1 MEEIQQRTEW
11 VIFEKSNQ
19 DYFFLLDE
27 ESLKKI
33 SNWENIETE
42 LFFHSQNE
50 NTNNIKGKTKKE
62 LTLNLLTEDERRK
75 EMTNTIINQSINI
88 VTIKISKELIENIL
102 NCQNDH
108 YEYRYNKTSDKMHFY
123 IKDSLNKEILKEII
137 NN

>member
-33 SNWENIETE
+33 SNWENIESE

-50 NTNNIKGKTKKE
+50 STNNIKEKTKKE

-75 EMTNTIINQSINI
+75 EMTNTIIKRNTSN

>member
-1 MEEIQQRTEW
+1 MDGKQQRTEW

-33 SNWENIETE
+33 SNWENIESE

-50 NTNNIKGKTKKE
+50 NTNNIKEKTKKE

-88 VTIKISKELIENIL
+88 VNIKISKELIENIL

-137 NN
+137 NE

>member
-50 NTNNIKGKTKKE
+50 NTNDIKEKTK
-62 LTLNLLTEDERRK
+62 
-75 EMTNTIINQSINI
+75 
-88 VTIKISKELIENIL
+88 
-102 NCQNDH
+102 
-108 YEYRYNKTSDKMHFY
+108 
-123 IKDSLNKEILKEII
+123 
-137 NN
+137 

>member
-33 SNWENIETE
+33 SNWENIESE

-50 NTNNIKGKTKKE
+50 NTNNIKEKTKKE
-62 LTLNLLTEDERRK
+62 LTLSLLTEDERRK
-75 EMTNTIINQSINI
+75 EMTNTIIKQNTNN

>member
-50 NTNNIKGKTKKE
+50 NTNNIKEKTKKE
-62 LTLNLLTEDERRK
+62 LTLSLLTKDERRK

-88 VTIKISKELIENIL
+88 VNIKISKELIENIL

>member
-1 MEEIQQRTEW
+1 MDGKQQRTEW

-50 NTNNIKGKTKKE
+50 STNNIKEKTKKE
-62 LTLNLLTEDERRK
+62 LTLSLLTEDERRK

-88 VTIKISKELIENIL
+88 VNIKISKELIENIL
-102 NCQNDH
+102 NCQKDH

>member
-50 NTNNIKGKTKKE
+50 NTNNIQEKTKKE
-62 LTLNLLTEDERRK
+62 LTLSLLTEDERRK

-88 VTIKISKELIENIL
+88 VNIKISKELIENIL

>member
-1 MEEIQQRTEW
+1 MDGKQQRTEW

-33 SNWENIETE
+33 SNWENIESE

-50 NTNNIKGKTKKE
+50 STNNIKEKTKKE
-62 LTLNLLTEDERRK
+62 LTLSLLTEDERRK

-88 VTIKISKELIENIL
+88 VNIKISKELIENIL

>member
-1 MEEIQQRTEW
+1 MEGIQQRTEW

-50 NTNNIKGKTKKE
+50 NTNDKKEKTKKE

-88 VTIKISKELIENIL
+88 VNIKISKELIENIL

>member
-1 MEEIQQRTEW
+1 MEGIQQRTEW

-50 NTNNIKGKTKKE
+50 NTNNIKEKTKKE
-62 LTLNLLTEDERRK
+62 LTLSLLTEDERRK

-88 VTIKISKELIENIL
+88 VNIKISKELIENIL

>member
-1 MEEIQQRTEW
+1 MDGKQQRTEW

-50 NTNNIKGKTKKE
+50 STNNIKEKTKKE

-88 VTIKISKELIENIL
+88 VNIKISKELIENIL

>member
-50 NTNNIKGKTKKE
+50 NTNNIKEKTKKE
-62 LTLNLLTEDERRK
+62 LTLSLLTEDERTK

-88 VTIKISKELIENIL
+88 VNIKISKELIENIL

>member
-1 MEEIQQRTEW
+1 MDEKQQRTEW

-50 NTNNIKGKTKKE
+50 NTNNIKEKTKKE
-62 LTLNLLTEDERRK
+62 LTLSLLTEDERRK
-75 EMTNTIINQSINI
+75 EMTNTIIKQNTNN

>member
-50 NTNNIKGKTKKE
+50 NTNNIKEKTKKE
-62 LTLNLLTEDERRK
+62 LTLSLLTEDERRK

-88 VTIKISKELIENIL
+88 VNIKISKELIENIL

>member
-1 MEEIQQRTEW
+1 MDGKQQRTEW

-33 SNWENIETE
+33 SNWENIESE

-50 NTNNIKGKTKKE
+50 STNNIKEKTKKE
-62 LTLNLLTEDERRK
+62 LTLSLLTEDERRK

-88 VTIKISKELIENIL
+88 VNIKISKELIENIL

-137 NN
+137 NE

>member
-33 SNWENIETE
+33 SNWENIESE

-50 NTNNIKGKTKKE
+50 STNNIKEKTKKE
-62 LTLNLLTEDERRK
+62 LTLSLLTEDERRK
-75 EMTNTIINQSINI
+75 EMTNTIIKQNTNN

>member
-33 SNWENIETE
+33 SNWENIESE

-50 NTNNIKGKTKKE
+50 STNNIKEKTKKE
-62 LTLNLLTEDERRK
+62 LTLSLLTEDERKK
-75 EMTNTIINQSINI
+75 EMTNTIIKQNTSN

-108 YEYRYNKTSDKMHFY
+108 YEYRYNRTSDKMHFY

>member
-1 MEEIQQRTEW
+1 MDGKQQRTEW

-50 NTNNIKGKTKKE
+50 STNNIKEKTKKE
-62 LTLNLLTEDERRK
+62 LTLSLLTEDERRK

-88 VTIKISKELIENIL
+88 VNIKISKELIENIL

>member
-1 MEEIQQRTEW
+1 MDEKQQRTEW

-50 NTNNIKGKTKKE
+50 NTNNIKEKTKKE
-62 LTLNLLTEDERRK
+62 LTLSLLTEDERTK

>member
-1 MEEIQQRTEW
+1 MDGKQQRTEW

-50 NTNNIKGKTKKE
+50 STNNIKEKTKKE
-62 LTLNLLTEDERRK
+62 LTLSLLTEDERRK

-88 VTIKISKELIENIL
+88 VNIKISKELIENIL

-108 YEYRYNKTSDKMHFY
+108 YEYRHNKTSDKMHFY

-137 NN
+137 NE

>member
-50 NTNNIKGKTKKE
+50 STNNIKEKTKKE
-62 LTLNLLTEDERRK
+62 LTLSLLTEDERRK

-88 VTIKISKELIENIL
+88 VNIKISKELIEKIL

>member
-1 MEEIQQRTEW
+1 MEETQQRTEW

-50 NTNNIKGKTKKE
+50 STNNIKEKTKKE
-62 LTLNLLTEDERRK
+62 LTLSLLTEDERRK

-88 VTIKISKELIENIL
+88 VNIKISKELIENIL

>member
-50 NTNNIKGKTKKE
+50 STNNIKEKTKKE
-62 LTLNLLTEDERRK
+62 LTLSLLTEDERRK
-75 EMTNTIINQSINI
+75 EMTNTIIKRNTNN

>member
-1 MEEIQQRTEW
+1 MDGKQQRTEW

-50 NTNNIKGKTKKE
+50 NTNNIKEKTKKE
-62 LTLNLLTEDERRK
+62 LTLSLLTEDERRK
-75 EMTNTIINQSINI
+75 EMTNTIIKQNTNN

-137 NN
+137 NE

>member
-1 MEEIQQRTEW
+1 MDGKQQRTEW

-33 SNWENIETE
+33 SNWENIETK

-50 NTNNIKGKTKKE
+50 NTNNIKEKTKKE
-62 LTLNLLTEDERRK
+62 LTLSLLTEDERRK

-88 VTIKISKELIENIL
+88 VNIKISKELIKNIL

>member
-1 MEEIQQRTEW
+1 MKGIQQRTEW

-50 NTNNIKGKTKKE
+50 NTNNIKEKTKKE
-62 LTLNLLTEDERRK
+62 LTLSLLTEDERRK

-88 VTIKISKELIENIL
+88 VNIKISKELIENIL

>member
-1 MEEIQQRTEW
+1 MDEKQQRTEW

-33 SNWENIETE
+33 SNWENIESE

-50 NTNNIKGKTKKE
+50 STNNIKEKTKKE
-62 LTLNLLTEDERRK
+62 LTLSLLTEDERRK

-88 VTIKISKELIENIL
+88 VNIKISKELIENIL

>member
-1 MEEIQQRTEW
+1 MDGKQQRTEW

-33 SNWENIETE
+33 SNWENIESE

-50 NTNNIKGKTKKE
+50 NTNNIKEKTKKE
-62 LTLNLLTEDERRK
+62 LTLSLLTEDERRK

-108 YEYRYNKTSDKMHFY
+108 YEYRYNGTSDKMHFY

>member
-1 MEEIQQRTEW
+1 MDGKRQRTEW
-11 VIFEKSNQ
+11 VIFGKSNQ

-50 NTNNIKGKTKKE
+50 NTNNIKEKTKKE
-62 LTLNLLTEDERRK
+62 LTLSLLTEDERRK

-88 VTIKISKELIENIL
+88 VNIKISKELIENIL

-137 NN
+137 NE

>member
-1 MEEIQQRTEW
+1 MEETQQRTEW

-33 SNWENIETE
+33 SNWENIESE

-50 NTNNIKGKTKKE
+50 NTNNIKEKTKKE
-62 LTLNLLTEDERRK
+62 LTLSLLTEDERRK

-88 VTIKISKELIENIL
+88 VNIKISKELIKKIL

>member
-1 MEEIQQRTEW
+1 MNEEQQRTEW

-33 SNWENIETE
+33 SNWENIEWE

-50 NTNNIKGKTKKE
+50 NTNNIKEKTKKE
-62 LTLNLLTEDERRK
+62 LTLSLLTEDERRK

-88 VTIKISKELIENIL
+88 VNIKISKELIENIL

>member
-1 MEEIQQRTEW
+1 MEGIQQRTEW

-50 NTNNIKGKTKKE
+50 STNNIKEKTKKE

-88 VTIKISKELIENIL
+88 VNIKISKELIENIL
-102 NCQNDH
+102 NSQNDH
-108 YEYRYNKTSDKMHFY
+108 YEYRYNKTLDKMHFY

>member
-50 NTNNIKGKTKKE
+50 NTNNIKEKTKKE
-62 LTLNLLTEDERRK
+62 LTLSLLTEDERRK
-75 EMTNTIINQSINI
+75 EMTNTIIKQNTSN

>member
-62 LTLNLLTEDERRK
+62 LTLSLLTEDERRK
-75 EMTNTIINQSINI
+75 EMTNTKIKQNTSN

>member
-33 SNWENIETE
+33 NNWENIKSE

-50 NTNNIKGKTKKE
+50 NTNNIKEKTKKE
-62 LTLNLLTEDERRK
+62 LTLSLLTEDERRK

-88 VTIKISKELIENIL
+88 VNIKISKELIKNIL

-108 YEYRYNKTSDKMHFY
+108 YEYRYNETSDKMHFY

>member
-1 MEEIQQRTEW
+1 MDGKQQRTEW

-33 SNWENIETE
+33 SNWENIESE

-50 NTNNIKGKTKKE
+50 NTNNIKEKTKKE
-62 LTLNLLTEDERRK
+62 LTLSLLTEDERRK

-88 VTIKISKELIENIL
+88 ITIKISKELIENIL

-108 YEYRYNKTSDKMHFY
+108 YEYRYNRTSDKMHFY

>member
-50 NTNNIKGKTKKE
+50 STNNIKEKTKKE
-62 LTLNLLTEDERRK
+62 LTLSLLTEDERRK

-88 VTIKISKELIENIL
+88 VNIKISKELIENIL

>member
-1 MEEIQQRTEW
+1 MEGIQQRTEW

-50 NTNNIKGKTKKE
+50 NTNNIKEKTKKE
-62 LTLNLLTEDERRK
+62 LTLSLLTEDERKK
-75 EMTNTIINQSINI
+75 EMTNTIIKQNTSN

-108 YEYRYNKTSDKMHFY
+108 YEYRYNRTSDKMHFY